1 MSELLSYSDVYEH
14 LLDVFY
20 QNGKAVGR
28 QARVLRRAIIEAYRL
43 LPSLANWE
51 YFRRTGSIN
60 TSLPVTYEGVAYTV
74 ADLKLTLSSG
84 TWGDDVE
91 MGSVTIADRRYRIIR
106 KLSTTVLQLKEGPAA
121 DVTGSVRWSQ
131 VRYLL
136 PMDLGD
142 IVELTDTGFYSFSR
156 VPAVNVWEWQ
166 EMINIDSMPA
176 HWAILPSAANPGRLE
191 LWLSGSVES
200 SRTLRYLYQAR
211 NTVIRFNSIESSTAN
226 GNVTV
231 SGSTATFSEGI
242 LNSNHVGSV
251 FRTSVDADSP
261 TSEFGKLVK
270 DNATGVYE
278 NTLNPAISEKII
290 ISVESTVSATL
301 SSAAESQS
309 TVGFSMSP
317 HIDVNFE
324 GMWELL
330 LRLAEEQYD
339 ILTRAEASIRRTSK
353 AERMMAFRA
362 ALRADAPGQER
373 SANRRIYFSVEGA
386 D

>member
-60 TSLPVTYEGVAYTV
+60 TSPPR
-74 ADLKLTLSSG
+74 DLRGGRVHSSRPEAHVVLRHM
-84 TWGDDVE
+84 GDDVE

-156 VPAVNVWEWQ
+156 VPRLMCGN
-166 EMINIDSMPA
+166 
-176 HWAILPSAANPGRLE
+176 GR
-191 LWLSGSVES
+191 
-200 SRTLRYLYQAR
+200 R
-211 NTVIRFNSIESSTAN
+211 
-226 GNVTV
+226 
-231 SGSTATFSEGI
+231 
-242 LNSNHVGSV
+242 
-251 FRTSVDADSP
+251 
-261 TSEFGKLVK
+261 
-270 DNATGVYE
+270 
-278 NTLNPAISEKII
+278 
-290 ISVESTVSATL
+290 
-301 SSAAESQS
+301 
-309 TVGFSMSP
+309 
-317 HIDVNFE
+317 
-324 GMWELL
+324 
-330 LRLAEEQYD
+330 
-339 ILTRAEASIRRTSK
+339 
-353 AERMMAFRA
+353 
-362 ALRADAPGQER
+362 
-373 SANRRIYFSVEGA
+373 
-386 D
+386 